1 MHQQVN
7 SNTILFPLKLHVR
20 YGITIHQWEEQF
32 TERESFD
39 PSL

>member
-20 YGITIHQWEEQF
+20 YGITIHQWGG
-32 TERESFD
+32 TIYREGIV
-39 PSL
+39 